1 MHKEVYGHG
10 KGKVKSIPN
19 AYWGIGKPVPQK
31 VRKENSHND
40 TLCKITR
47 PVRLRSR
54 LGIGQ

>member
-31 VRKENSHND
+31 VR
-40 TLCKITR
+40 
-47 PVRLRSR
+47 VRDYSALIDFR
-54 LGIGQ
+54 LIFCDK